1 MTSAMT
7 SMGLVKS
14 FMRSG
19 RCPRPPLLS
28 TIFYHASRIDGG
40 GFDELF
46 VEPAR
51 LTRALLDQHRLFQT
65 DAVAVRFDEVAF
77 AQNSAA
83 VIDWT
88 APIPV
93 VDWGTGDVENWP
105 LDDRSAQVV
114 LVQLVDV
121 VGRLAKELRRQV
133 PVMAIMPGPG
143 RMGAIG
149 GSPDGP
155 ESAARLLRGVADRV
169 CQAGANI
176 VMLEEDDADGDRERL
191 RSLIAPI
198 VNTIRYYHAF
208 SVVALSSAP
217 TKRLADGV
225 LLSEQAWRAA
235 NPALRACG
243 IRVPARCF
251 EDAAM
256 LDDFKARIRASG
268 APVFLSLGD
277 DVVLDHSTESAV
289 EVHKS
294 LGALSFA

>member
-1 MTSAMT
+1 MT
-7 SMGLVKS
+7 SMALVKS

-19 RCPRPPLLS
+19 RCQRPPLLS

-77 AQNSAA
+77 AQNSAVA
-83 VIDWT
+83 IDW
-88 APIPV
+88 AASIPV
-93 VDWGTGDVENWP
+93 VDWGTTEVENWP
-105 LDDRSAQVV
+105 LDDESAQMV
-114 LVQLVDV
+114 LAQLFDV

-149 GSPDGP
+149 GSIDGP

-176 VMLEEDDADGDRERL
+176 VMLEEDDENGDEERL
-191 RSLIAPI
+191 RALIAPI
-198 VNTIRYYHAF
+198 VNTVRYYNAF
-208 SVVALSSAP
+208 SVLALSSPP
-217 TKRLADGV
+217 TKRLADAV
-225 LLSEQAWRAA
+225 LLSEEAWGAG
-235 NPALRACG
+235 NSTLQACG
-243 IRVPARCF
+243 IMVPASCF
-251 EDAAM
+251 EGAAM
-256 LDDFKARIRASG
+256 LDDFKARLRAGG
-268 APVFLSLGD
+268 APVFLSVGD
-277 DVVLDHSTESAV
+277 DIVLNHSTESAV
-289 EVHKS
+289 KVHKS
-294 LGALSFA
+294 LGELSFA